1 MIFNL
6 IGAEQSFTPCVY
18 FSVEEVTRN
27 MEEPGFVN
35 LVEPQHRQL
44 LRSALEELQEMFFLT
59 KVVGFWPKGA
69 DLCPNKGAET
79 MI

>member
-1 MIFNL
+1 
-6 IGAEQSFTPCVY
+6 
-18 FSVEEVTRN
+18 

-59 KVVGFWPKGA
+59 KAVGIWPKGA